1 MSKILDL
8 WMREPARIVG
18 LVTAALALLVS
29 FGVEI
34 SGQQQAAIVGAVI
47 AVLVVLGAEVTRSRV
62 TPS

>member
-1 MSKILDL
+1 MSKLLDL

-18 LVTAALALLVS
+18 LVTAAIALLVS
-29 FGVEI
+29 FGVEL